1 MRGCGRG
8 ESLLNICSGE
18 PGGLQEWGQEEQGLQ
33 EEGLREQGL
42 QKQGLGS
49 TLAVEMRLLRTATL
63 SCGAT
68 SAANRA
74 LLLSRVCR
82 TAPGGVERRETTRG
96 AGLPSWLGWVPLGG
110 GGGNRRGVGHRG
122 GMDPAL
128 PSLVMAEAASSALVL
143 RSLNTESTARWCLR
157 KQGRMTLW

>member
-110 GGGNRRGVGHRG
+110 EQEGCGAQRGHGPSTTFSGDGRG
-122 GMDPAL
+122 CIQCFG
-128 PSLVMAEAASSALVL
+128 AEVA
-143 RSLNTESTARWCLR
+143 EH
-157 KQGRMTLW
+157 